1 MTHAAPS
8 QKSFS
13 EYCKV
18 LSLVLCYLIYLVVVY
33 FSLFQMSNIASYV
46 DDDTSE
52 LMNALNSLEKDPDIL
67 LKWLKKNLLKANREK
82 YHVLLSTDKNNAR
95 RLGEFSVT
103 NSKCLK
109 LIGIKIDSQLSFHN
123 QADHLFKKN
132 LKNSCVCLVT

>member
-13 EYCKV
+13 EYYKV

-33 FSLFQMSNIASYV
+33 FSLFQMSNIARYV

-52 LMNALNSLEKDPDIL
+52 LMNVLNNLEKDPDIL

-123 QADHLFKKN
+123 HPDHLCKKN
-132 LKNSCVCLVT
+132 LKNSCLCLVT

>member
-13 EYCKV
+13 EYYKV